1 MILNRRYIRA
11 KVLQSVYAMVQS
23 KNDNLQKEEQFLWM
37 RIDDLEDLHLV
48 MLHLLADLRDRESR
62 LLKLKAKRH
71 LASKEDKAPNTRF
84 INNPILLAL
93 SHSEKLNDAIKSGK
107 LNYWELH
114 GQIPERLLEKIKKST
129 FYKKYMSL
137 EEASFEDDKRFI
149 KKIFQN
155 IIAPSNKLYDFIT
168 DVKIGWV
175 DDYPIVNTA
184 ILQTLNSLNEG
195 FESYVLF
202 PKAFK
207 NADDKEFLLQL
218 FRKTV
223 LNSKELAAVF
233 EEKTPNWDNDRLAE
247 IDKVLLMMAIAEF
260 LYFPSIPA
268 KVSLNE
274 YIELSKMYSSPK
286 SKVFINGVLD
296 KILKEY
302 KESGKLQKIG
312 RGLL

>member
-1 MILNRRYIRA
+1 MLNRRYIRA
-11 KVLQSVYAMVQS
+11 KVLQSVYAMIQS
-23 KNDNLQKEEQFLWM
+23 NNDNLEKEEQFLWM
-37 RIDDLEDLHLV
+37 RMDELQDLYMLT
-48 MLHLLADLRDRESR
+48 LHLLADLRDRESK

-71 LASKEDKAPNTRF
+71 LASKEDKVPNTKF

-93 SHSEKLNDAIKSGK
+93 SHSEQLSNYIKDRK

-114 GQIPERLLEKIKKST
+114 GQISERLLEKIKKST
-129 FYKKYMSL
+129 FYKKYMSND
-137 EEASFEDDKRFI
+137 ASTFEDDKDVI
-149 KKIFQN
+149 KRIFKN
-155 IIAPSNKLYDFIT
+155 IIAPSNKLYDFVT
-168 DVKIGWV
+168 DLRIGWV

-184 ILQTLNSLNEG
+184 ILQVFNGLEEE
-195 FESYVLF
+195 FETYKFF
-202 PKAFK
+202 PRVFK
-207 NADDKEFLLQL
+207 NEEDKEFTKLL

-223 LNSKELAAVF
+223 LNSKELSAAF
-233 EEKTPNWDNDRLAE
+233 EEKTPNWDKERLAE
-247 IDKVLLMMAIAEF
+247 VDKVLLMMAIAEF

-268 KVSLNE
+268 KVSMNE
-274 YIELSKMYSSPK
+274 YIELSKLYSTPK